1 MPLCPPGR
9 IGTLR
14 ELHGAA
20 VDSLKAASKIVA
32 SSLGK
37 PESYVQVELKTDVPM
52 VFGGTDEPT
61 AACTLS
67 SIGAIGG
74 DKNKDISAAICAHL
88 EEYYGIQPGR
98 CARAPSRPRGS
109 APSSKLPEFGPNS
122 QPPLLSDSEL
132 QKERGKIL
140 LRPDLRWNGSRKR
153 YGLAELV

>member
-20 VDSLKAASKIVA
+20 VDSLQAASKIVA
-32 SSLGK
+32 SSLGT

-98 CARAPSRPRGS
+98 CARPPSRPRGS
-109 APSSKLPEFGPNS
+109 APSSKPRSRRRRPGPLRLAACRVYINFFDMAR
-122 QPPLLSDSEL
+122 SDV
-132 QKERGKIL
+132 GY
-140 LRPDLRWNGSRKR
+140 NG
-153 YGLAELV
+153 GTFA